1 MRLES
6 KRPLSCK
13 IPRVLSRMVLL
24 CVGVPVLVGV
34 VGLAVALAISG
45 DLPERVAVHVDTGA
59 PRGYTE
65 RGTAIALVA
74 VPAVAGIV
82 AGAFL
87 LLISRGRTA
96 GRRLAA
102 VAATG
107 IAVLGTILLVGMLWE
122 QRGLFD
128 PRQSPGL
135 DAVLVPA
142 VVLAALLAAVAGV
155 LAPAV
160 RR

>member
-1 MRLES
+1 ML
-6 KRPLSCK
+6 
-13 IPRVLSRMVLL
+13 LL

-34 VGLAVALAISG
+34 VGLVVALGISG

-59 PRGYTE
+59 PRGYTG

-87 LLISRGRTA
+87 LLVSRGRTA

-102 VAATG
+102 AAATG
-107 IAVLGTILLVGMLWE
+107 IAVLGTVLLVGMLWE
-122 QRGLFD
+122 QRDLFD

-135 DAVLVPA
+135 DSVLLPA
-142 VVLAALLAAVAGV
+142 LVLAAVLAAVAGA
-155 LAPAV
+155 LATAS